1 MGCTENVF
9 IASKTDLKRY
19 IATAQITFNNIK
31 NYHLW
36 IARFQGR
43 LRTLSLIILEK
54 LMANELF
61 QKV

>member
-19 IATAQITFNNIK
+19 IATAEITFNNIK
-31 NYHLW
+31 NYHLR
-36 IARFQGR
+36 IARFPGH
-43 LRTLSLIILEK
+43 LRTLSLIILEN
-54 LMANELF
+54 LTANKLF